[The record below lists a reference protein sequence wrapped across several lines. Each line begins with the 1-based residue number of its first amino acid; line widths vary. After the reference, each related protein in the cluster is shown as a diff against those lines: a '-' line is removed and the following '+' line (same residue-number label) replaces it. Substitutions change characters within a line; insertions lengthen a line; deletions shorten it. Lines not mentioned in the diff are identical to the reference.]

1 MAEGEPIRVMVVDDH
16 DMVRRGLAVFLDTF
30 DDMELVGEAATGR
43 EAVEACA
50 ACRPEVVLMDLVMP
64 GDLDGVA
71 AIGAIRR
78 EHPSVQILALTSYQ
92 EQERVQAALRA
103 GAIGYVL
110 KNASIEAL
118 AEAIRQAHAGKPT
131 LSPEVTQALIDAATH
146 DRRAEFALTERET
159 QVLRLLVDGMTNRQI
174 ASTLALSQ
182 STIKFYV
189 SSVLAKLRASS
200 RTEAVSIAL
209 QNGLVE

>member
-30 DDMELVGEAATGR
+30 DDLELVGEAANGR
-43 EAVEACA
+43 EAVEVCA
-50 ACRPEVVLMDLVMP
+50 ACHPEVVLMDLVMP

-78 EHPSVQILALTSYQ
+78 EHPPVQILALTSYQ

-118 AEAIRQAHAGKPT
+118 AEAVRQAYAGKPT
-131 LSPEVTQALIDAATH
+131 LSPEVTQALIDATTR

-174 ASTLALSQ
+174 ASSLTLSQ
-182 STIKFYV
+182 STVKFYV
-189 SSVLAKLRASS
+189 SSVLSKLRASS

-209 QNGLVE
+209 QNGLVD